1 MQTYSESGDQILVPP
16 ESEYPIPKTYPK
28 SKKPI
33 PEYKAYVRQ
42 GFDNDNEDAFI
53 ALMPAPKEH
62 VNEAAIARL
71 REKFRKAQRAE
82 ENIKEINN
90 YMKETAA
97 EAIRLAQIVYK
108 TTEEN
113 SIKEATI
120 NELSGKL
127 KGLEED
133 AKNTLSEIQD
143 LKGQLDELETY
154 KAAAQTEN
162 AELNNQIVALQTDI
176 ATKTNEFNELNQTY
190 QAALDQINQLKQN
203 IEQNNADIEEYKN
216 RQYTAN
222 EEITKAKANLAK
234 LQEEFEQAKKQ
245 YNELFINLEQAK
257 KDNETLQRKITVAG
271 FNNKDLESRL
281 DKVSGAFRAEQ
292 AKNDDLEAKY
302 KTLDESYSGL
312 KNDYRVV
319 RGENEKN
326 ERENATLREQLTSAD
341 LEKGVLKTSNKLLND
356 RVRALVDNVKGLE
369 ANAKIRE
376 ALVNDLSKQAKESEG
391 LRNQLIQ
398 VTGERDNAVL
408 FRNLA
413 VEEAVQRAN
422 LSSQQQYEKDINK
435 LSKDL
440 LGSKGKNKK
449 LKEQL
454 ITAGAEKQVALEK
467 QKRAYLS
474 DINALNDK
482 HFADIE
488 ALNRQRAADQAKFE
502 KTLFEQEGLR
512 AAAIQDKIALEKE
525 IQNKVK
531 QIDQLKQKEE
541 ELKDTQLAL
550 KRLKDKFGDRDLL
563 QKQIADYEEQK
574 IELQNEIKLHKE
586 NLSKLRKADKQIDS
600 SLPPGFDLFG
610 PAPARQN
617 RSRRTNP
624 NSLFPLPSYSF
635 PPPPYY
641 SPPPPASYNPPPP
654 ASYYSPPPPPPQS
667 YYSPPPPPNYN
678 PAPPTYLPKWPEEPN
693 KLTLEIKVAG
703 GEGGTRAGLNSNLSP
718 VSGPKGDII
727 SKLPFGPYGI
737 EIFQPEGFRKMD
749 TKQDKKKGK
758 KQPTP
763 FQIARSVGKSL
774 FRNLDPLRI
783 RKTSVGTDTTYH
795 AIEKTPEIFETF
807 GRSTKRRKVTRI
819 Y

>member
-1 MQTYSESGDQILVPP
+1 MEAKQIPF
-16 ESEYPIPKTYPK
+16 YG
-28 SKKPI
+28 
-33 PEYKAYVRQ
+33 AYVRKAL
-42 GFDNDNEDAFI
+42 DYDDFI
-53 ALMPAPKEH
+53 DLMPTSKQRPDENYES
-62 VNEAAIARL
+62 VAAL
-71 REKFRKAQRAE
+71 LHEKSLEMQRAE
-82 ENIKEINN
+82 ENIKTAND
-90 YMKETAA
+90 YMKELAA
-97 EAIRLAQIVYK
+97 ESIRLAQIIYK

-120 NELSGKL
+120 DELSGKL
-127 KGLEED
+127 KGLEAG
-133 AKNTLSEIQD
+133 AKNAAFETQA
-143 LKGQLDELETY
+143 LKDQLNELETY
-154 KAAAQTEN
+154 KAEAQTEN
-162 AELNNQIVALQTDI
+162 TELNNRIVALQADI

-190 QAALDQINQLKQN
+190 QTTLDQINQLKQN
-203 IEQNNADIEEYKN
+203 IEQNNADVEEYKN
-216 RQYTAN
+216 RLYNAN
-222 EEITKAKANLAK
+222 EEITRAKTNLAK
-234 LQEEFEQAKKQ
+234 LQEEFEQAKEQ
-245 YNELFINLEQAK
+245 YNALYINLNQLKE
-257 KDNETLQRKITVAG
+257 DNETLQRNLTVVTYDKRG
-271 FNNKDLESRL
+271 LENQL
-281 DKVSGAFRAEQ
+281 DKVRGAFQAEQ

-302 KTLDESYSGL
+302 KNLDKTYSGL
-312 KNDYRVV
+312 QNDYRVV
-319 RGENEKN
+319 KGENEKN
-326 ERENATLREQLTSAD
+326 KQENATLREQITSAD
-341 LEKGVLKTSNKLLND
+341 LDRNVLKTSNKLLND

-376 ALVNDLSKQAKESEG
+376 ALVSDLSKQAKESEG

-413 VEEAVQRAN
+413 VEEAVKQAN
-422 LSSQQQYEKDINK
+422 LSSQQQYEKNINK
-435 LSKDL
+435 LNKDL

-467 QKRAYLS
+467 QKREHLS
-474 DINALNDK
+474 DINTLNDK
-482 HFADIE
+482 HFAEIE
-488 ALNRQRAADQAKFE
+488 ALNRQRAADRAKFE
-502 KTLFEQEGLR
+502 ETLFEQEGLR
-512 AAAIQDKIALEKE
+512 AAAIRDKIALEKE

-586 NLSKLRKADKQIDS
+586 NLSKLRKADKQLDS

-617 RSRRTNP
+617 RSRRTSP

-635 PPPPYY
+635 PPPSYY
-641 SPPPPASYNPPPP
+641 SPPPPAGYNPPPP
-654 ASYYSPPPPPPQS
+654 PSYYNPPPA
-667 YYSPPPPPNYN
+667 PNYN
-678 PAPPTYLPKWPEEPN
+678 PPPPTYLPKWPEEPN

-703 GEGGTRAGLNSNLSP
+703 DGGGTRVGLNSNLSP
-718 VSGPKGDII
+718 VPGPKGDII

-737 EIFQPEGFRKMD
+737 EIFQPEKFRKMD

-763 FQIARSVGKSL
+763 YQIARSVGKSL

>member
-1 MQTYSESGDQILVPP
+1 MEAKQIPF
-16 ESEYPIPKTYPK
+16 YG
-28 SKKPI
+28 
-33 PEYKAYVRQ
+33 AYVRKAIDYDDFIDLMPTSKQ
-42 GFDNDNEDAFI
+42 RPNEDYESVA
-53 ALMPAPKEH
+53 ALLH
-62 VNEAAIARL
+62 
-71 REKFRKAQRAE
+71 EKSLEMQRAE
-82 ENIKEINN
+82 ENIKTAND
-90 YMKETAA
+90 YMKELAA
-97 EAIRLAQIVYK
+97 ESIRLAQIIYK

-120 NELSGKL
+120 NELGGRL

-133 AKNTLSEIQD
+133 AKNAVSEIQA
-143 LKGQLDELETY
+143 LKDQLKDLETY
-154 KAAAQTEN
+154 KAETQTEN
-162 AELNNQIVALQTDI
+162 TELNNRIVALQTDI

-190 QAALDQINQLKQN
+190 QTALDQINQLKRN

-216 RQYTAN
+216 RLYAAN
-222 EEITKAKANLAK
+222 EEITKAKTNLAK

-245 YNELFINLEQAK
+245 YNALVINLNQLK
-257 KDNETLQRKITVAG
+257 KDNETLQRKVSVVSYDKMGLQSQLDKISGAYQAEQTKNA
-271 FNNKDLESRL
+271 DLET
-281 DKVSGAFRAEQ
+281 
-292 AKNDDLEAKY
+292 KY

-312 KNDYRVV
+312 QNDYRVV
-319 RGENEKN
+319 KGENEKN
-326 ERENATLREQLTSAD
+326 KQENATLREQITSAD
-341 LEKGVLKTSNKLLND
+341 LDRNVLKTSNKLLND
-356 RVRALVDNVKGLE
+356 RVKALVDNVKGLE

-376 ALVNDLSKQAKESEG
+376 ALVSDLSKQAKESEG

-398 VTGERDNAVL
+398 VTGERDNAIL
-408 FRNLA
+408 FRDLA
-413 VEEAVQRAN
+413 VEKAVKQAN
-422 LSSQQQYEKDINK
+422 LSSQQQYEKNINK

-440 LGSKGKNKK
+440 LSRKVKNKE

-454 ITAGAEKQVALEK
+454 KTAGAEKHVALEE
-467 QKRAYLS
+467 QKREHLS

-482 HFADIE
+482 HFAEIE
-488 ALNRQRAADQAKFE
+488 ALNRQRAADRAKFE
-502 KTLFEQEGLR
+502 ETLFKQEGLR

-574 IELQNEIKLHKE
+574 IELQNEIKLHRA
-586 NLSKLRKADKQIDS
+586 NLSKLRKADKQLDS

-624 NSLFPLPSYSF
+624 SSFFPLPSYSF
-635 PPPPYY
+635 PPP
-641 SPPPPASYNPPPP
+641 ASYN
-654 ASYYSPPPPPPQS
+654 PPPPQS

-678 PAPPTYLPKWPEEPN
+678 PPPPTYLPKWPEEPN

-737 EIFQPEGFRKMD
+737 EIFQPERFRKMD

-783 RKTSVGTDTTYH
+783 RKTSVGTDTAYH

>member
-1 MQTYSESGDQILVPP
+1 MQARPKSENQIT
-16 ESEYPIPKTYPK
+16 KYPK
-28 SKKPI
+28 SGEPI
-33 PEYKAYVRQ
+33 PDYEYKEYVRKTP
-42 GFDNDNEDAFI
+42 DYYDYNDFT
-53 ALMPAPKEH
+53 ALMPAPKEYFDERYES
-62 VNEAAIARL
+62 VVAPL
-71 REKFRKAQRAE
+71 REKARKMQRAE
-82 ENIKEINN
+82 ENIKETNN
-90 YMKETAA
+90 YLKEMAA
-97 EAIRLAQIVYK
+97 ESIRLVEVVHK

-133 AKNTLSEIQD
+133 AKNALSEIQG
-143 LKGQLDELETY
+143 LKDQLNELETY

-162 AELNNQIVALQTDI
+162 TELNNQIVELRADI
-176 ATKTNEFNELNQTY
+176 AAKTNEFNELNQTY
-190 QAALDQINQLKQN
+190 QAALGQINQLKQN

-216 RQYTAN
+216 RLYAAN
-222 EEITKAKANLAK
+222 EEITKAKTNLAK
-234 LQEEFEQAKKQ
+234 LQEEFEQAKEQ
-245 YNELFINLEQAK
+245 YNVLLINLDRAK
-257 KDNETLQRKITVAG
+257 KDNEALQRKVTVVAFEKKG
-271 FNNKDLESRL
+271 LQADH
-281 DKVSGAFRAEQ
+281 DKIKGAFQAER
-292 AKNDDLEAKY
+292 AKNADLEAKY
-302 KTLDESYSGL
+302 NNLDESYSAL

-319 RGENEKN
+319 KGENEKN

-341 LEKGVLKTSNKLLND
+341 LDRNVLKTSNKLLND
-356 RVRALVDNVKGLE
+356 RVKALVDNVKGLE
-369 ANAKIRE
+369 ANAKIQE
-376 ALVNDLSKQAKESEG
+376 ELVNDLSKQAKESEG

-408 FRNLA
+408 FRDLA
-413 VEEAVQRAN
+413 VERAAQRAT
-422 LSSQQQYEKDINK
+422 LATQQKHEKDINK
-435 LSKDL
+435 LNDAL
-440 LGSKGKNKK
+440 LRRKNKNKK

-467 QKRAYLS
+467 QKRENLS
-474 DINALNDK
+474 EINALNDK
-482 HFADIE
+482 HFAEVE
-488 ALNRQRAADQAKFE
+488 ALNRQLAADQAKFE

-512 AAAIQDKIALEKE
+512 AAVVQDKIALEKE

-541 ELKDTQLAL
+541 ELKDTQRAL
-550 KRLKDKFGDRDLL
+550 KQLKDKFGDRDLL
-563 QKQIADYEEQK
+563 QKQITDYEEQK
-574 IELQNEIKLHKE
+574 IELQNEIKIHKE
-586 NLSKLRKADKQIDS
+586 NLSKLRKADKQLDS

-610 PAPARQN
+610 PAPARQS

-624 NSLFPLPSYSF
+624 NSFFPSPSYSF
-635 PPPPYY
+635 P
-641 SPPPPASYNPPPP
+641 SP
-654 ASYYSPPPPPPQS
+654 SYYSPPPPPPQFYYSPPPPPS

-678 PAPPTYLPKWPEEPN
+678 PPPPTYLPKWPEEPN

-703 GEGGTRAGLNSNLSP
+703 GEGGTKAGLNSNLSP
-718 VSGPKGDII
+718 VSRPQGDII

-737 EIFQPEGFRKMD
+737 EIFQPEKFRKMD

-763 FQIARSVGKSL
+763 YQIARSVGKSL

>member
-1 MQTYSESGDQILVPP
+1 MQGYP
-16 ESEYPIPKTYPK
+16 ESENPIPKVYPKSGDPIPDYAAYARKAIATDVFDGLITYPK
-28 SKKPI
+28 QTIGVLYES
-33 PEYKAYVRQ
+33 
-42 GFDNDNEDAFI
+42 I
-53 ALMPAPKEH
+53 A
-62 VNEAAIARL
+62 ARL
-71 REKFRKAQRAE
+71 REKYQKMQRTE
-82 ENIKEINN
+82 EDIKETNDH
-90 YMKETAA
+90 MKETAA
-97 EAIRLAQIVYK
+97 EAIRLEQAVYK
-108 TTEEN
+108 TAEEN
-113 SIKEATI
+113 STNEATI

-127 KGLEED
+127 KGLEEE
-133 AKNTLSEIQD
+133 AKNALSEIQD
-143 LKGQLDELETY
+143 LKGQLNELETY
-154 KAAAQTEN
+154 KATAQTEN
-162 AELNNQIVALQTDI
+162 AELNNQIVALRADI
-176 ATKTNEFNELNQTY
+176 VTKTNEFNELNQTY
-190 QAALDQINQLKQN
+190 QDALDQINQLKQN
-203 IEQNNADIEEYKN
+203 IEQNNANIEEYKN
-216 RQYTAN
+216 RLYAAN
-222 EEITKAKANLAK
+222 EEITKTKTNLAK
-234 LQEEFEQAKKQ
+234 LQEEFKQAKEQ
-245 YNELFINLEQAK
+245 YNALFIKLNQAK
-257 KDNETLQRKITVAG
+257 KDNETLQRNLTVVTYD
-271 FNNKDLESRL
+271 NKGLQSQL
-281 DKVSGAFRAEQ
+281 DKVSGAFQTEQ
-292 AKNDDLEAKY
+292 AKNADLEAKY
-302 KTLDESYSGL
+302 KNLDESYSGL
-312 KNDYRVV
+312 QNDYRVV

-326 ERENATLREQLTSAD
+326 KQENATLREQITSAD
-341 LEKGVLKTSNKLLND
+341 LDRNVLKTSNKLLND

-376 ALVNDLSKQAKESEG
+376 ALVSDLSKQAKESEG

-398 VTGERDNAVL
+398 VTGERDNAIL
-408 FRNLA
+408 FRKLA
-413 VEEAVQRAN
+413 VEEAVKQAN
-422 LSSQQQYEKDINK
+422 LSSQQQYEKNINK
-435 LSKDL
+435 LNKDL

-449 LKEQL
+449 LEEQL
-454 ITAGAEKQVALEK
+454 ITADVEKQAALEK
-467 QKRAYLS
+467 QKREYLS
-474 DINALNDK
+474 EINTLNDK

-502 KTLFEQEGLR
+502 ETLFKQEGLR

-541 ELKDTQLAL
+541 ELKDTQRAL
-550 KRLKDKFGDRDLL
+550 KQLKDKFGDRDLL

-586 NLSKLRKADKQIDS
+586 NLSKLRKADKQLDS

-610 PAPARQN
+610 PAPARQSK
-617 RSRRTNP
+617 SRRTNP
-624 NSLFPLPSYSF
+624 SSFFPLPSYSF

-654 ASYYSPPPPPPQS
+654 PSYYSPPPPTS
-667 YYSPPPPPNYN
+667 YYNPPPAPNYN
-678 PAPPTYLPKWPEEPN
+678 PPPPTYLPKWPEEPN

-718 VSGPKGDII
+718 VSRPAGDII

-737 EIFQPEGFRKMD
+737 EIFQPEKFRKMD

-763 FQIARSVGKSL
+763 YQIARSVGKSL

>member
-1 MQTYSESGDQILVPP
+1 MQVYTESGDQILV
-16 ESEYPIPKTYPK
+16 YPK
-28 SKKPI
+28 SEDPI
-33 PEYKAYVRQ
+33 PNFEARRRKALDTEVFN
-42 GFDNDNEDAFI
+42 GLGPD
-53 ALMPAPKEH
+53 PKQNLSESL
-62 VNEAAIARL
+62 AARL
-71 REKFRKAQRAE
+71 HEKSRKMQRAE

-90 YMKETAA
+90 YMKEMAA
-97 EAIRLAQIVYK
+97 EAIRLAQAVYK

-120 NELSGKL
+120 NELSGRL

-133 AKNTLSEIQD
+133 AKNVASETLA
-143 LKGQLDELETY
+143 LKDQLNDLETR
-154 KAAAQTEN
+154 KAEAQTEN
-162 AELNNQIVALQTDI
+162 TELNNRIVALRADI

-190 QAALDQINQLKQN
+190 QTALDQINQLKQN
-203 IEQNNADIEEYKN
+203 IEQNNTDIEEYKN
-216 RQYTAN
+216 RLYAAN
-222 EEITKAKANLAK
+222 EEITKAKTNLAK
-234 LQEEFEQAKKQ
+234 LQEEFEQAKEQ
-245 YNELFINLEQAK
+245 YNALFIKLNQAK
-257 KDNETLQRKITVAG
+257 KDNETLQRNLTVVTYDKIG
-271 FNNKDLESRL
+271 LQNQL
-281 DKVSGAFRAEQ
+281 DKVRGAFQAEQ
-292 AKNDDLEAKY
+292 TKNADLETKY
-302 KTLDESYSGL
+302 NELDKTYSGL
-312 KNDYRVV
+312 QNDYRVV

-326 ERENATLREQLTSAD
+326 KQENATLREQITSAD
-341 LEKGVLKTSNKLLND
+341 LDRNVLKTSNKLLND

-376 ALVNDLSKQAKESEG
+376 GLVSDLSKQAKESEG

-398 VTGERDNAVL
+398 VTGERDNAIL
-408 FRNLA
+408 FRDVA
-413 VEEAVQRAN
+413 VEEAVKRAN
-422 LSSQQQYEKDINK
+422 LSSQQQYEKTINK
-435 LSKDL
+435 LNDDL
-440 LGSKGKNKK
+440 LSRKGKNKK

-467 QKRAYLS
+467 QKREYLS
-474 DINALNDK
+474 DINTLNDK
-482 HFADIE
+482 HFAEIE

-502 KTLFEQEGLR
+502 ETLFKQEGLR
-512 AAAIQDKIALEKE
+512 AAAVQDKIALEKE

-586 NLSKLRKADKQIDS
+586 NLSKLRKADKQLDS

-624 NSLFPLPSYSF
+624 SSFFPLPSYSF
-635 PPPPYY
+635 PPPSYY

-654 ASYYSPPPPPPQS
+654 PSYYN
-667 YYSPPPPPNYN
+667 PPPPPNYN
-678 PAPPTYLPKWPEEPN
+678 PPPPTYLPKWPEEPN

>member
-1 MQTYSESGDQILVPP
+1 MQGYP
-16 ESEYPIPKTYPK
+16 ESENPIPKVYPK
-28 SKKPI
+28 SRDPI
-33 PEYKAYVRQ
+33 PN
-42 GFDNDNEDAFI
+42 F
-53 ALMPAPKEH
+53 
-62 VNEAAIARL
+62 EAR
-71 REKFRKAQRAE
+71 RRKALDAEVFNGLIPDPKQTLGVLYDSIAMRLHEKSRKMQRAE
-82 ENIKEINN
+82 ENIKAIND
-90 YMKETAA
+90 YLKEMGT
-97 EAIRLAQIVYK
+97 EAIRLSQAVYK

-120 NELSGKL
+120 NELGGKL

-133 AKNTLSEIQD
+133 AENARSEIQG
-143 LKGQLDELETY
+143 LKDQLNDLETY
-154 KAAAQTEN
+154 KAEAQTEN
-162 AELNNQIVALQTDI
+162 TELNNRIVALQVEI

-216 RQYTAN
+216 RLYAAN
-222 EEITKAKANLAK
+222 EEITKTKTNLAK
-234 LQEEFEQAKKQ
+234 LQEEFEQAKEQ
-245 YNELFINLEQAK
+245 YNALLISLNQAK
-257 KDNETLQRKITVAG
+257 KDNEKLQRNLTVVTYDKRG
-271 FNNKDLESRL
+271 LENQL
-281 DKVSGAFRAEQ
+281 DKVSGAFQAEQ
-292 AKNDDLEAKY
+292 AKNADLEAKY
-302 KTLDESYSGL
+302 KNLDESYSGL
-312 KNDYRVV
+312 QNDYRVV

-326 ERENATLREQLTSAD
+326 KQENATLREQITGAD
-341 LEKGVLKTSNKLLND
+341 LDRSVLKTSNKLLND

-376 ALVNDLSKQAKESEG
+376 ALVSDLSKQAKESEG

-398 VTGERDNAVL
+398 VTGERDNAIL
-408 FRNLA
+408 FRKLA
-413 VEEAVQRAN
+413 VEEAVKQAN
-422 LSSQQQYEKDINK
+422 LSSQQQYEKNINK
-435 LSKDL
+435 LNKDL

-454 ITAGAEKQVALEK
+454 ITASAEKQVALEK
-467 QKRAYLS
+467 QKREHLS
-474 DINALNDK
+474 DINTLNDK
-482 HFADIE
+482 HFAEIE
-488 ALNRQRAADQAKFE
+488 ALNRQRAADRAKFE
-502 KTLFEQEGLR
+502 NTLFEQEGLR
-512 AAAIQDKIALEKE
+512 AAAVQDKIALEKE

-541 ELKDTQLAL
+541 ELKDTQRAL
-550 KRLKDKFGDRDLL
+550 KQLKDKFGDRDLL

-586 NLSKLRKADKQIDS
+586 NLSKLRKADKQLDS

-610 PAPARQN
+610 PAPARQS
-617 RSRRTNP
+617 RPRRTNP
-624 NSLFPLPSYSF
+624 SSFFPLPSYSF
-635 PPPPYY
+635 PPPSYY

-654 ASYYSPPPPPPQS
+654 PSYYSPPPPTS
-667 YYSPPPPPNYN
+667 YYNPPPAPNYN
-678 PAPPTYLPKWPEEPN
+678 PPPPTYLPKWPEEPN

-718 VSGPKGDII
+718 VSRPAGDII

-737 EIFQPEGFRKMD
+737 EIFQPEKFRKMD

-763 FQIARSVGKSL
+763 YQIARSVGKSL

>member
-1 MQTYSESGDQILVPP
+1 MQVYTESGDQILV
-16 ESEYPIPKTYPK
+16 YPK
-28 SKKPI
+28 SKEPI
-33 PEYKAYVRQ
+33 PDFEARRRKATNTEV
-42 GFDNDNEDAFI
+42 FDNI
-53 ALMPAPKEH
+53 LPYPKQTIGVLYEST
-62 VNEAAIARL
+62 AAQL
-71 REKFRKAQRAE
+71 HEKSQQMQRAE
-82 ENIKEINN
+82 ENIKETSDH
-90 YMKETAA
+90 MKEMTA
-97 EAIRLAQIVYK
+97 EAIRLAQAVYQ

-133 AKNTLSEIQD
+133 AKNALSEIQD
-143 LKGQLDELETY
+143 LKGQLSELETY

-162 AELNNQIVALQTDI
+162 AELNNKIASLQDDI

-190 QAALDQINQLKQN
+190 QTALDQINQLKQN

-216 RQYTAN
+216 RLYAAN
-222 EEITKAKANLAK
+222 EEITKAKTNLAK
-234 LQEEFEQAKKQ
+234 LQEEFEQTEKQ
-245 YNELFINLEQAK
+245 YNALLISHNQAK
-257 KDNETLQRKITVAG
+257 KDNETLQRNLTVVTYDKIG
-271 FNNKDLESRL
+271 LQNQL
-281 DKVSGAFRAEQ
+281 DKVSGAFQTEQ
-292 AKNDDLEAKY
+292 AKNADLEAKY
-302 KTLDESYSGL
+302 KNLDESYSGL
-312 KNDYRVV
+312 QNDYRVV

-326 ERENATLREQLTSAD
+326 KQENATLREQITSAD
-341 LEKGVLKTSNKLLND
+341 LDRNVLKTSNKLLND

-376 ALVNDLSKQAKESEG
+376 ALVSDLSKQAKESEG
-391 LRNQLIQ
+391 LRNQLVR
-398 VTGERDNAVL
+398 VTGERDNAIL
-408 FRNLA
+408 FRDLA
-413 VEEAVQRAN
+413 VEEATKRAT
-422 LSSQQQYEKDINK
+422 LSTQQKYEKDMNK

-440 LGSKGKNKK
+440 LSRKDKNKI

-454 ITAGAEKQVALEK
+454 ITADAEKQVALEN
-467 QKRAYLS
+467 QKREHLS
-474 DINALNDK
+474 DINTLNDK
-482 HFADIE
+482 HFAEIE
-488 ALNRQRAADQAKFE
+488 ALNRQRAADQARFE
-502 KTLFEQEGLR
+502 ETLFKQEGLR
-512 AAAIQDKIALEKE
+512 AAAVQDKIALEKE

-541 ELKDTQLAL
+541 ELKDTQRAL
-550 KRLKDKFGDRDLL
+550 KQLKDKFGDRDLL

-586 NLSKLRKADKQIDS
+586 NLSKLRKADKQLDS

-610 PAPARQN
+610 PAPARQSK
-617 RSRRTNP
+617 SRRTNP

-635 PPPPYY
+635 PPPSY
-641 SPPPPASYNPPPP
+641 YNPPPP
-654 ASYYSPPPPPPQS
+654 PSYYSPPPPTS
-667 YYSPPPPPNYN
+667 YYNPPPAPNYN
-678 PAPPTYLPKWPEEPN
+678 PPPPTYLPKWPEEPN

-718 VSGPKGDII
+718 VPGPKGDII

-737 EIFQPEGFRKMD
+737 EIFQPEKFRKMD

>member
-1 MQTYSESGDQILVPP
+1 MEAKQIPF
-16 ESEYPIPKTYPK
+16 YG
-28 SKKPI
+28 
-33 PEYKAYVRQ
+33 AYVRKAL
-42 GFDNDNEDAFI
+42 DYDDFI
-53 ALMPAPKEH
+53 ALMPTSKQRPDEDYES
-62 VNEAAIARL
+62 VAAL
-71 REKFRKAQRAE
+71 LHEKSLEMQRTE
-82 ENIKEINN
+82 ENIKTAND
-90 YMKETAA
+90 YMKELAA
-97 EAIRLAQIVYK
+97 ESIRLAQIIYK

-120 NELSGKL
+120 NELSGRLRGLEEGAKNALSEIQALKDQL
-127 KGLEED
+127 KGLETDKAETQT
-133 AKNTLSEIQD
+133 ANT
-143 LKGQLDELETY
+143 
-154 KAAAQTEN
+154 
-162 AELNNQIVALQTDI
+162 ELNNRIVALQADI

-190 QAALDQINQLKQN
+190 QTALDQINQLKQN

-216 RQYTAN
+216 RLIGAN
-222 EEITKAKANLAK
+222 EEITKAKTNLVK

-245 YNELFINLEQAK
+245 YNALLIDLNQTK
-257 KDNETLQRKITVAG
+257 KDNETLNRNLAVVTYDKRGLQSQFDKI
-271 FNNKDLESRL
+271 N
-281 DKVSGAFRAEQ
+281 GAFQAEQ
-292 AKNDDLEAKY
+292 TKNADLEAKY
-302 KTLDESYSGL
+302 NELDKTYSGL
-312 KNDYRVV
+312 QKDYRVV

-326 ERENATLREQLTSAD
+326 KQENATLREQITSAD
-341 LEKGVLKTSNKLLND
+341 LDRNVLKTSNKLLND
-356 RVRALVDNVKGLE
+356 RVKALVSNIKGLE

-376 ALVNDLSKQAKESEG
+376 ALVGDLSKQAKESED

-408 FRNLA
+408 FRNVA
-413 VEEAVQRAN
+413 VEEAVKRAN

-435 LSKDL
+435 LNEDL

-454 ITAGAEKQVALEK
+454 INADAEKQVALEK
-467 QKRAYLS
+467 QKREHLS

-482 HFADIE
+482 HFAEIE
-488 ALNRQRAADQAKFE
+488 ALNRQRAADRTKFE
-502 KTLFEQEGLR
+502 ETLFKQEGLR

-586 NLSKLRKADKQIDS
+586 NLSKLRKADKQLDS

-635 PPPPYY
+635 PPPSYY

-654 ASYYSPPPPPPQS
+654 PSYYNPPPPPS
-667 YYSPPPPPNYN
+667 YYNPP
-678 PAPPTYLPKWPEEPN
+678 PPTYLPKWPEEPN
-693 KLTLEIKVAG
+693 KMTLEIKVTG
-703 GEGGTRAGLNSNLSP
+703 GEGGTKAGLNSNLSP
-718 VSGPKGDII
+718 VPGPKGDII
-727 SKLPFGPYGI
+727 SKLPLGPYGI
-737 EIFQPEGFRKMD
+737 EIFQPERFRKMD

-758 KQPTP
+758 KQLTP
-763 FQIARSVGKSL
+763 YQIARSVGKSL

-783 RKTSVGTDTTYH
+783 RKTSVGTDTAYH
-795 AIEKTPEIFETF
+795 AIEKTPEMFETF

>member
-1 MQTYSESGDQILVPP
+1 MQVNPISKRQI
-16 ESEYPIPKTYPK
+16 PIYGAQVR
-28 SKKPI
+28 
-33 PEYKAYVRQ
+33 KAPDYY
-42 GFDNDNEDAFI
+42 NEDDFI
-53 ALMPAPKEH
+53 ALIPTPKQYADEDYES
-62 VNEAAIARL
+62 VAALL
-71 REKFRKAQRAE
+71 REKTQKMQRTE
-82 ENIKEINN
+82 ENIKATNN
-90 YMKETAA
+90 YLTEIAA
-97 EAIRLAQIVYK
+97 ESIRLSQALYK

-113 SIKEATI
+113 NIKEATI

-133 AKNTLSEIQD
+133 AKNALSEIQG
-143 LKGQLDELETY
+143 LKGQLNELETY
-154 KAAAQTEN
+154 KATTQTET
-162 AELNNQIVALQTDI
+162 AELNGQIEALRADI
-176 ATKTNEFNELNQTY
+176 TTKTNEFNELNQTY

-203 IEQNNADIEEYKN
+203 IEQNNADIEKYKN
-216 RQYTAN
+216 RLYAAN
-222 EEITKAKANLAK
+222 EETTKAQAALVALKEELNQIIRARDELQANLN
-234 LQEEFEQAKKQ
+234 QST
-245 YNELFINLEQAK
+245 
-257 KDNETLQRKITVAG
+257 KDNEALQRKITVVTYD
-271 FNNKDLESRL
+271 NKDLQSRL
-281 DKVSGAFRAEQ
+281 DKFSGAFRAEQ

-312 KNDYRVV
+312 KKDYRVV

-326 ERENATLREQLTSAD
+326 KQENATLREQLTRAD
-341 LEKGVLKTSNKLLND
+341 LEKGVLRTGNKLLND
-356 RVRALVDNVKGLE
+356 RVNALEDNVKGLE

-376 ALVNDLSKQAKESEG
+376 ALMGDLSKQAKESEN

-408 FRNLA
+408 FRDLAIEKAVQQTNLA
-413 VEEAVQRAN
+413 TQKKH
-422 LSSQQQYEKDINK
+422 EKDINK
-435 LSKDL
+435 LKEDL
-440 LGSKGKNKK
+440 LRRLGKNKK
-449 LKEQL
+449 LREQL
-454 ITAGAEKQVALEK
+454 ITADAEKQAALEN
-467 QKRAYLS
+467 QRREHLS

-482 HFADIE
+482 HFAEIE
-488 ALNRQRAADQAKFE
+488 ALNRQHAADRTKFE
-502 KTLFEQEGLR
+502 KTLFEQEDLR
-512 AAAIQDKIALEKE
+512 KVAVQEKIALEKE

-531 QIDQLKQKEE
+531 QIDQLKQKAE
-541 ELKDTQLAL
+541 ELKDTQKAL
-550 KRLKDKFGDRDLL
+550 KQLKDKFGDRDLL

-574 IELQNEIKLHKE
+574 IELQNEIKIHKD
-586 NLSKLRKADKQIDS
+586 NLSNLRKADKKLDS

-610 PAPARQN
+610 PAPARQSK
-617 RSRRTNP
+617 SRRTNP

-635 PPPPYY
+635 P
-641 SPPPPASYNPPPP
+641 SP
-654 ASYYSPPPPPPQS
+654 SYYSPPPPLS

-678 PAPPTYLPKWPEEPN
+678 PPPPTYLPKWPEEPN

-718 VSGPKGDII
+718 VSRPQGDII

-737 EIFQPEGFRKMD
+737 EIFQPEKFRKMD

-763 FQIARSVGKSL
+763 YQIARSVGKSL

>member
-1 MQTYSESGDQILVPP
+1 MPFYG
-16 ESEYPIPKTYPK
+16 
-28 SKKPI
+28 
-33 PEYKAYVRQ
+33 AYVRKAL
-42 GFDNDNEDAFI
+42 DYDDFI
-53 ALMPAPKEH
+53 DLMPTSKQRPDEDYES
-62 VNEAAIARL
+62 VAAL
-71 REKFRKAQRAE
+71 LHEKSLEMQRAE
-82 ENIKEINN
+82 ENIKTAND
-90 YMKETAA
+90 YMKELTA
-97 EAIRLAQIVYK
+97 ESIRLAQIIYK

-120 NELSGKL
+120 DELSGKL
-127 KGLEED
+127 KGLEAG
-133 AKNTLSEIQD
+133 AKNAAFETQA
-143 LKGQLDELETY
+143 LKDQLNELETY
-154 KAAAQTEN
+154 KAEAQTEN
-162 AELNNQIVALQTDI
+162 TELNNRIVALQADI

-190 QAALDQINQLKQN
+190 QTALDQINQLKQN

-216 RQYTAN
+216 RLYNAN
-222 EEITKAKANLAK
+222 EEITKAKTNLAK
-234 LQEEFEQAKKQ
+234 LQEEFEQAEKQ
-245 YNELFINLEQAK
+245 YNTLLISLNQAK
-257 KDNETLQRKITVAG
+257 KDNETLQRNLTVVTYDKRG
-271 FNNKDLESRL
+271 LENQL
-281 DKVSGAFRAEQ
+281 DKVRGAFQAEQ

-302 KTLDESYSGL
+302 KNLDKTYSGL
-312 KNDYRVV
+312 QNDYRVV
-319 RGENEKN
+319 KGENEKN
-326 ERENATLREQLTSAD
+326 KRENATLREQITSAD
-341 LEKGVLKTSNKLLND
+341 LDRNVLKTSNKLLND

-376 ALVNDLSKQAKESEG
+376 ALVSDLSKQAKESEG

-413 VEEAVQRAN
+413 VEEAVKQAN
-422 LSSQQQYEKDINK
+422 LSSQQQYEKNINK
-435 LSKDL
+435 LNKDL

-467 QKRAYLS
+467 QKREHLS

-482 HFADIE
+482 HFAEIE

-502 KTLFEQEGLR
+502 ETLFKQEGLR

-586 NLSKLRKADKQIDS
+586 NLSKLRKADKQLDS

-635 PPPPYY
+635 PSPSYY

-654 ASYYSPPPPPPQS
+654 PSYYNPPPA
-667 YYSPPPPPNYN
+667 PNYN
-678 PAPPTYLPKWPEEPN
+678 PPPPTYLPKWPEEPN

-703 GEGGTRAGLNSNLSP
+703 DGGGTRVGLNSNLSP
-718 VSGPKGDII
+718 VPGPKGDII

-737 EIFQPEGFRKMD
+737 EIFQPEKFRKMD

-763 FQIARSVGKSL
+763 YQIARSVGKSL

>member
-1 MQTYSESGDQILVPP
+1 MEAKQIPF
-16 ESEYPIPKTYPK
+16 YG
-28 SKKPI
+28 
-33 PEYKAYVRQ
+33 AYVRKAIDYDDFIDLMPTSKQ
-42 GFDNDNEDAFI
+42 RPNEDYESVA
-53 ALMPAPKEH
+53 ALLH
-62 VNEAAIARL
+62 
-71 REKFRKAQRAE
+71 EKSLEMQRAE
-82 ENIKEINN
+82 ENIKTAND
-90 YMKETAA
+90 YMKELAA
-97 EAIRLAQIVYK
+97 ESIRLAQIIYK

-120 NELSGKL
+120 NELGGRL

-133 AKNTLSEIQD
+133 AKNAVSEIQA
-143 LKGQLDELETY
+143 LKDQLKDLETY
-154 KAAAQTEN
+154 KAETQTEN
-162 AELNNQIVALQTDI
+162 TELNNRIVALQTDI

-190 QAALDQINQLKQN
+190 QTALDQINQLKRN

-216 RQYTAN
+216 RLYAAN
-222 EEITKAKANLAK
+222 EEITKAKTNLAK

-245 YNELFINLEQAK
+245 YNALVINLNQLK
-257 KDNETLQRKITVAG
+257 KDNETLQRKVSVVSYDKMGLQSQLDKISGAYQAEQTKNA
-271 FNNKDLESRL
+271 DLET
-281 DKVSGAFRAEQ
+281 
-292 AKNDDLEAKY
+292 KY

-312 KNDYRVV
+312 QNDYRVV
-319 RGENEKN
+319 KGENEKN
-326 ERENATLREQLTSAD
+326 KQENATLREQITSAD
-341 LEKGVLKTSNKLLND
+341 LDRNVLKTSNKLLND
-356 RVRALVDNVKGLE
+356 RVKALVDNVKGLE

-376 ALVNDLSKQAKESEG
+376 ALVSDLSKQAKESEG

-398 VTGERDNAVL
+398 VTGERDNAIL
-408 FRNLA
+408 FRDLA
-413 VEEAVQRAN
+413 VEKAVKQAN
-422 LSSQQQYEKDINK
+422 LSSQQQYEKNINK

-440 LGSKGKNKK
+440 LSRKVKNKE

-454 ITAGAEKQVALEK
+454 KTAGAEKHVALEE
-467 QKRAYLS
+467 QKREHLS

-482 HFADIE
+482 HFAEIE

-502 KTLFEQEGLR
+502 ETLFKQEGLR

-574 IELQNEIKLHKE
+574 IELQNEIKLHRA
-586 NLSKLRKADKQIDS
+586 NLSKLRKADKQLDS

-624 NSLFPLPSYSF
+624 SSFFPLPSYSF
-635 PPPPYY
+635 PPP
-641 SPPPPASYNPPPP
+641 ASYN
-654 ASYYSPPPPPPQS
+654 PPPPQS
-667 YYSPPPPPNYN
+667 YYSPPPPPSYYSPPPPPNYN
-678 PAPPTYLPKWPEEPN
+678 PPPPTYLPKWPEEPN

-737 EIFQPEGFRKMD
+737 EIFQPERFRKMD

-783 RKTSVGTDTTYH
+783 RKTSVGTDTAYH